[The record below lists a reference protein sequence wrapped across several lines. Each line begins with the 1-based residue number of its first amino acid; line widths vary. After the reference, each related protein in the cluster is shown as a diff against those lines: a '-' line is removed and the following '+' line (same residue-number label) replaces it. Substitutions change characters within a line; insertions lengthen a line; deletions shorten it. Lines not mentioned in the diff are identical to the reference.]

1 MGKES
6 RKNMKYSSKP
16 FPWKHYIL
24 EDFFEL
30 DDFEKIK
37 NIEINN
43 ADYSN
48 ITGFRD
54 VIGGRTFLNNSFV
67 EENPEYKK
75 VADWLNRREYYEE
88 CFKTDLSNTFLR
100 AEIIHDRYP
109 FFHDIHLDLPCK
121 NLTTILNIDKE
132 DEKNL
137 ATDLYHTKDHHVKRL
152 DWVPNGG
159 IAFKITK
166 SAWHGFAP
174 TEYKGIRKIMII
186 NYVNI
191 DEWRDKDQL
200 YINE

>member
-1 MGKES
+1 
-6 RKNMKYSSKP
+6 MKSS
-16 FPWKHYIL
+16 
-24 EDFFEL
+24 
-30 DDFEKIK
+30 
-37 NIEINN
+37 
-43 ADYSN
+43 
-48 ITGFRD
+48 
-54 VIGGRTFLNNSFV
+54 
-67 EENPEYKK
+67 
-75 VADWLNRREYYEE
+75 
-88 CFKTDLSNTFLR
+88 FKTDLSNTFLR

-121 NLTTILNIDKE
+121 NLTTIINIDKE

-137 ATDLYHTKDHHVKRL
+137 ATDLYHTKNYHVKRL

>member
-1 MGKES
+1 
-6 RKNMKYSSKP
+6 MKYSSKP

-24 EDFFEL
+24 EDFFEQ
-30 DDFEKIK
+30 DDFENIK
-37 NIEINN
+37 NLKINN
-43 ADYSN
+43 ADYST

-67 EENPEYKK
+67 EENPEFKK
-75 VADWLNRREYYEE
+75 AADWLNRRDYYED
-88 CFKTDLSNTFLR
+88 CFKTDLSNTYMR

-121 NLTTILNIDKE
+121 NLTTIINIDKE

-137 ATDLYHTKDHHVKRL
+137 ATDLYHTKEHHVKRL

-159 IAFKITK
+159 LAFKITD

-191 DEWRDKDQL
+191 DEW
-200 YINE
+200 

>member
-1 MGKES
+1 
-6 RKNMKYSSKP
+6 MKYSSKP

-24 EDFFEL
+24 EDFFEQ

-37 NIEINN
+37 NLKIND
-43 ADYSN
+43 AYYSN

-67 EENPEYKK
+67 EENPEFKK
-75 VADWLNRREYYEE
+75 AADWLNRRDYYED
-88 CFKTDLSNTFLR
+88 CFKTDLSNTYMR

-121 NLTTILNIDKE
+121 NLTIIINIDKE

-137 ATDLYHTKDHHVKRL
+137 ATDLYHAKDYHVKRL

-159 IAFKITK
+159 LAFKITK

>member
-1 MGKES
+1 
-6 RKNMKYSSKP
+6 MKYSSKP

-24 EDFFEL
+24 EDVFKQ

-37 NIEINN
+37 SLEINN

-54 VIGGRTFLNNSFV
+54 VIGGRTFLNNAFV
-67 EENPEYKK
+67 EENPEFKK
-75 VADWLNRREYYEE
+75 TADWLNRRDYYED
-88 CFKTDLSNTFLR
+88 CFKTDLSNTYMR

-121 NLTTILNIDKE
+121 NLTTIVNIDKE

-137 ATDLYHTKDHHVKRL
+137 ATDLYHTKEHHVKRL

-159 IAFKITK
+159 LAFKITQ

-186 NYVNI
+186 NYVDI

-200 YINE
+200 YIDE